1 MQFKLNLS
9 DKQLFDLKIPTILY
23 KNYIEISRIII
34 FTYNQFTKNS
44 VIILVCPRYLQV
56 MAIQCNKKPHIII
69 SNIVLIKNELNPLKR
84 TVIYKTYHLA
94 ALHIDINQSNSL
106 LFQTNDCFCTSFAI
120 KGIISWQK
128 MGEN

>member
-1 MQFKLNLS
+1 
-9 DKQLFDLKIPTILY
+9 
-23 KNYIEISRIII
+23 
-34 FTYNQFTKNS
+34 
-44 VIILVCPRYLQV
+44 

-128 MGEN
+128 IGEN